1 MTYIA
6 NVARNAGDPKILD
19 TGQSSLGNADRLA
32 KALGWFSIALGLT
45 ELFAAR
51 RLSRALGMNRRG
63 LVRLYGVRELAAG
76 VATLSVDKQAGLWSR
91 VGGDAL
97 DIITLMGARGRDNP
111 RRDTVGLAIALVLGV
126 TVLDIAATQV
136 LAARHTRKS
145 RDPRPSYRDRPG
157 FPRGVQAAR
166 EGVRNVRSTTRGGGA
181 DPVTNA
187 AQ

>member
-1 MTYIA
+1 MTFIA
-6 NVARNAGDPKILD
+6 NVARNAGDPKILAA
-19 TGQSSLGNADRLA
+19 GPSSLGSADRLA

-51 RLSRALGMNRRG
+51 RLSQALGLNGRA

-97 DIITLMGARGRDNP
+97 DIITLMAARGRDNP
-111 RRDTVGLAIALVLGV
+111 QRDTVGLALALVLGV
-126 TVLDIAATQV
+126 TVLDVAAAQV
-136 LAARHTRKS
+136 LAARHSRKS
-145 RDPRPSYRDRPG
+145 RNPRPSYRDRSG
-157 FPRGVQAAR
+157 FPRGLQAGR
-166 EGVRNVRSTTRGGGA
+166 DGVRTVRSPTRGGA
-181 DPVTNA
+181 DPVTTA

>member
-1 MTYIA
+1 MTFIA

-19 TGQSSLGNADRLA
+19 AGQSSLGAVDRLA

-51 RLSRALGMNRRG
+51 RLSRVLGLNGHG

-97 DIITLMGARGRDNP
+97 DIATLMAARGRDNP
-111 RRDTVGLAIALVLGV
+111 RRDTVGLALALVLGV
-126 TVLDIAATQV
+126 TVLDVAATQV
-136 LAARHTRKS
+136 LAARANRKR
-145 RDPRPSYRDRPG
+145 RDPRPSYRDRSG
-157 FPRGVQAAR
+157 FPRGLRAAR
-166 EGVRNVRSTTRGGGA
+166 DGVSDVRSPKRGGA
-181 DPVTNA
+181 DPVTTA